1 MTIRKDNDMI
11 RKDNDMKE
19 QIFRYFRGELD
30 DAGKRALDAWVG
42 ESEENARI
50 FRDAG
55 IEYEMLVMQ
64 TDTKLLRAADSGD
77 AWTGD
82 ADSMDVWRIE
92 SDGRRRRIGTP
103 ARIFMGAAAAVVFFV
118 LGVWAAHIGS
128 ERALSEERLTVS
140 VPCGQRMTLTLAD
153 GTAVDLNAGSR
164 LTYPAVFRGKERKV
178 ELEGEALFRVA
189 HDEKKPFTVST
200 FAADIKVLGT
210 DFNVFSDEEAGEF
223 STTLLKGKVS
233 VTSRID
239 PQQSIVMAPDQMV
252 ILNGGNLQMKE
263 TEASGSVLWTEG
275 IIDIA
280 DVSFDALMR
289 RMERAYGVDIV
300 IMRQDMPEID
310 CTSGQLRISDGI
322 DHAMRVLGLLAD
334 FSYSKDPRTGT
345 IYIR

>member
-1 MTIRKDNDMI
+1 MEMI

-30 DAGKRALDAWVG
+30 DAGKKALNAWVG

-64 TDTKLLRAADSGD
+64 TDTERPSY
-77 AWTGD
+77 AWSKKVPG
-82 ADSMDVWRIE
+82 ARK
-92 SDGRRRRIGTP
+92 RIGT
-103 ARIFMGAAAAVVFFV
+103 AAGVFMGAAAAALFFV
-118 LGVWAAHIGS
+118 LGIWAAHRS
-128 ERALSEERLTVS
+128 SDNALSREMLSVS
-140 VPCGQRMTLTLAD
+140 VPCGQRLTLTLSD
-153 GTAVDLNAGSR
+153 GTAVDLNAGST
-164 LTYPAVFRGKERKV
+164 LTYPALFSGRERNV
-178 ELEGEALFRVA
+178 ALEGEAVFHVT
-189 HDEKKPFTVST
+189 HNEKKPFTVST

-239 PQQSIVMAPDQMV
+239 PQQSIVMVPDQMV
-252 ILNGGNLQMKE
+252 ILSGGNLQMKE

-280 DVSFDALMR
+280 DVGFDALMR

-310 CTSGQLRISDGI
+310 CTSGQIRISDGI